1 MLFRQSLLAKTYN
14 PARTTGNEGEKMKS
28 RRLTIFCVAMI
39 ALAGTPRALREVGK
53 LLAVAQHRA
62 QVKFWSMVLPG
73 ERESAGAEI
82 LAAAE
87 SRDSSS
93 VEIASNCPLQRGDSW
108 ENQAS
113 RRFNTNRKTAASVR
127 SQARAQRETDS
138 APASHAGLIARAL
151 KAPRGD
157 SGAESLLRSR
167 TVWERQPQAIAVNV
181 PAPLVMPGAATLP
194 HQPPSKDNTFI
205 FVMPPPAPAATSTLA
220 EKEAVIQ
227 FQLMKKALEGGKLLR
242 QKGRFPA
249 SSGAA
254 AF

>member
-1 MLFRQSLLAKTYN
+1 M
-14 PARTTGNEGEKMKS
+14 MKS

-39 ALAGTPRALREVGK
+39 ALAGTPRAWREVGK
-53 LLAVAQHRA
+53 LLAVAQHKA

-73 ERESAGAEI
+73 ERESAGAEMI
-82 LAAAE
+82 AAAE
-87 SRDSSS
+87 PLESSS
-93 VEIASNCPLQRGDSW
+93 VEVASNCPLQRGES

-113 RRFNTNRKTAASVR
+113 SRFNTNRRTTTPASVR
-127 SQARAQRETDS
+127 SQARAQREADS
-138 APASHAGLIARAL
+138 TPASHAGLIARAL

-157 SGAESLLRSR
+157 GSAESLLRSR
-167 TVWERQPQAIAVNV
+167 TVWERQASAIAVNV
-181 PAPLVMPGAATLP
+181 PAPLVMPNAATLP

-205 FVMPPPAPAATSTLA
+205 FVMPPPASPATSLV

-227 FQLMKKALEGGKLLR
+227 FRLMKKSVEAGKLLR

-254 AF
+254 AFPSS